1 LKKVAG
7 KLSLDWNKSMHGSVE
22 TAHQAYYSVSEEEI
36 DGWESITFIPV
47 PDWFEVRRKR
57 LSF

>member
-1 LKKVAG
+1 MKKVAG

-47 PDWFEVRRKR
+47 PDWVG
-57 LSF
+57 SS